1 MKGKSKKIKKPGKSV
16 PKDRKKWQLPLICV
30 VLIGLA
36 AAVGYNLLKDNS
48 PETAATASQKKES
61 PDFDRLIGSWVRP
74 DGGYVIEISKI
85 HPDGSVALAYFNP
98 RPINVARASVS
109 ETGGVVKL
117 FIELRDLGY
126 PGSTYTLKYNPEHD
140 MMIGVYFQA
149 AMQQSFDV
157 IFQRK

>member
-1 MKGKSKKIKKPGKSV
+1 MMGKSKKIEKPGKSV
-16 PKDRKKWQLPLICV
+16 QKDRKKWQLPLIFL
-30 VLIGLA
+30 VLMGLA

-48 PETAATASQKKES
+48 SETAGTALQKKES
-61 PDFDRLIGSWVRP
+61 PDFKRLIGSWVRP

-85 HPDGSVALAYFNP
+85 HPDGAVALAYFNP

-109 ETGGVVKL
+109 ETDGVVEL
-117 FIELRDLGY
+117 FVELRDLGY

-140 MMIGVYFQA
+140 VMIGVYFQA
-149 AMQQSFDV
+149 AIQQPFDV